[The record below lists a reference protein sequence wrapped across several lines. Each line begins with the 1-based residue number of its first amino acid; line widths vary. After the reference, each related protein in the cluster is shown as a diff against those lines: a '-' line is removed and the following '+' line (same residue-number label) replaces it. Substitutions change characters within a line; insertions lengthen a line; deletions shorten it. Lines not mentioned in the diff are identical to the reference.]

1 MKLNICCAC
10 GLPIEPHHVECDS
23 GIFCA
28 SDQHLMHESCAN
40 VEEEIV
46 NRAGTNNLP
55 DRLKLYNDVLAIYA
69 KGEDDAPE

>member
-1 MKLNICCAC
+1 
-10 GLPIEPHHVECDS
+10 
-23 GIFCA
+23 
-28 SDQHLMHESCAN
+28 MHESCAN